1 MACRDIDIVR
11 RVFGADSVKIS
22 EANFEEKVV
31 VELTLQ
37 LTDELLV
44 IRLKCGEMWNLPVF
58 VLAGQLSKMDSLEQD
73 RNTMIAWSLPPRD
86 PHVSEPLRL
95 SCPTRTG

>member
-44 IRLKCGEMWNLPVF
+44 I
-58 VLAGQLSKMDSLEQD
+58 
-73 RNTMIAWSLPPRD
+73 
-86 PHVSEPLRL
+86 
-95 SCPTRTG
+95 